1 MSIDI
6 QKSFSENRN
15 RRLFFLH
22 LIRGALRE
30 GRFFLQKVLKNR
42 KKDDIIQK
50 NLLVMGFFRQAI

>member
-1 MSIDI
+1 
-6 QKSFSENRN
+6 
-15 RRLFFLH
+15 LH